1 MIHSTRIFK
10 AVAVLSMCLPFAAQ
24 AVPIVA
30 IGNGPDINDG
40 TYINAG
46 SLANTMAFTSVTILA
61 DQTISVVEPIDLST
75 SVFGP
80 TLFDLFMQA
89 PTVNVEGDVVM
100 GAGNVYFNSAVINL
114 DGTLSADGNDLDHTR
129 LSSMAT
135 TINVGGTA
143 SALQALSLGYANSS
157 QAVAVNIFGG
167 QFAGE
172 YAYVYNNVHLSMSG
186 GTIEGVQ
193 IGATVFDWYGGQI
206 LSGGLF
212 SFFGGTMNV
221 YGSDFQIAPY
231 GTCGFIN
238 ESSWVAA
245 PLQLNNAGGCVRGQL
260 ADGSSFETQYNISG
274 QLNFIQAAVV
284 PVPAAA
290 WLFATGLAG
299 LLSVAR
305 RRLG

>member
-1 MIHSTRIFK
+1 MIHAAHTFRTVT
-10 AVAVLSMCLPFAAQ
+10 ALSMCLPFAAQ
-24 AVPIVA
+24 AVPIVS
-30 IGNGPDINDG
+30 IGNGPDVNDG

-61 DQTISVVEPIDLST
+61 DQTVSIVEPIDLST
-75 SVFGP
+75 SLFGP
-80 TLFDLFMQA
+80 TVFDLFMQA
-89 PTVNVEGDVVM
+89 PTISVDGDVIM
-100 GAGNVYFNSAVINL
+100 GAGNVHFNTAVLNL
-114 DGTLSADGNDLDHTR
+114 NGTLSSGGNDLDYTR
-129 LSSMAT
+129 LFSTAT
-135 TINVGGTA
+135 TINVDGTA
-143 SALQALSLGYANSS
+143 SALQSLSLAYANSS
-157 QAVAVNIFGG
+157 QAVAMNIFGG

-172 YAYVYNNVHLSMSG
+172 YAYVYDNTHLTMSG

-212 SFFGGTMNV
+212 SFVGGTMNV
-221 YGSDFQIAPY
+221 YGTNFQIAPY

-260 ADGSSFETQYNISG
+260 ADGSSFETQYNVGG
-274 QLNFIQAAVV
+274 QINFIQAAVV

-290 WLFATGLAG
+290 WLFGTGFIG
-299 LLSVAR
+299 LLGVAR
-305 RRLG
+305 RR